1 MLKNNRNKTLL
12 TIILLASFFFVV
24 TGCAADPVV
33 SYVEEIEEKGIIV
46 KIDELDDDVQ
56 ALYAEYDKVVR
67 IDESGIEDFEKL
79 IGMVDEFIEK
89 QSNLITTVE
98 NLDTSDAKVKEI
110 NDYLVKALSKF
121 ASASNYLYV
130 LTDAMIELKD
140 IDENPDRED
149 IEEELNRI
157 IITIFEADE
166 EFNKYIAESEEALD
180 TWESMLDEHF
190 EQ

>member
-1 MLKNNRNKTLL
+1 ML
-12 TIILLASFFFVV
+12 IILLVSIFFIV
-24 TGCAADPVV
+24 TGCATDPIV
-33 SYVEEIEEKGIIV
+33 SYVEEIEEKDILG
-46 KIDELDDDVQ
+46 KIDELDDNFQV
-56 ALYAEYDKVVR
+56 LYAEYDKFVR
-67 IDESGIEDFEKL
+67 VDESGIEDFEKL
-79 IGMVDEFIEK
+79 IEMVDDFIEK
-89 QSNLITTVE
+89 QSDLIVTVE
-98 NLDTSDAKVKEI
+98 NLDTNDETVKEV

-157 IITIFEADE
+157 IITVFEADE

-180 TWESMLDEHF
+180 TWESLLNEHLG
-190 EQ
+190 Q

>member
-1 MLKNNRNKTLL
+1 MLKNNRNKKLML
-12 TIILLASFFFVV
+12 IILLVSIFFIV
-24 TGCAADPVV
+24 TGCATDPIV
-33 SYVEEIEEKGIIV
+33 SYVEEIEEKDILG
-46 KIDELDDDVQ
+46 KIDELDDNFQV
-56 ALYAEYDKVVR
+56 LYAEYDKFVR
-67 IDESGIEDFEKL
+67 VDESGIEDFEKL
-79 IGMVDEFIEK
+79 IEMVDDFIEK
-89 QSNLITTVE
+89 QSDLIVTVE
-98 NLDTSDAKVKEI
+98 NLDTNDETVKEV

-157 IITIFEADE
+157 IITVFEADE

-180 TWESMLDEHF
+180 TWESLLNEHLG
-190 EQ
+190 Q